1 MKYVLMLGLS
11 LISSVAFPQ
20 GVPEQR
26 VLPIVVFQELGP
38 ALSPAVPAV
47 SRDGSGKVRPL
58 DAASPLSYVG
68 ILAVGSTL
76 YGGWEILS
84 ANQLSTAGSH
94 GGSQLRVVVDTIG
107 YGRAAIAKINGIV
120 LPAAALYQTE
130 SLCNVNG
137 RYTTPCPIG
146 SIVAG
151 FRQYFNLDGQ
161 STPGTF
167 SYQNTSQNYPWNTL
181 STQVY
186 IK

>member
-1 MKYVLMLGLS
+1 MAAAASNAG
-11 LISSVAFPQ
+11 
-20 GVPEQR
+20 
-26 VLPIVVFQELGP
+26 
-38 ALSPAVPAV
+38 
-47 SRDGSGKVRPL
+47 GKFRPL

-68 ILAVGSTL
+68 VLAVGSTL
-76 YGGWEILS
+76 YGGWEILQ
-84 ANQLSTAGSH
+84 ANQPSTAGNH

-107 YGRAAIAKINGIV
+107 YGRAPIAKINGIV
-120 LPAAALYQTE
+120 LPTSALYQTE

-137 RYTTPCPIG
+137 RYATPCPVG
-146 SIVAG
+146 STVAG

-167 SYQNTSQNYPWNTL
+167 FYQNTSQNYPWNSL